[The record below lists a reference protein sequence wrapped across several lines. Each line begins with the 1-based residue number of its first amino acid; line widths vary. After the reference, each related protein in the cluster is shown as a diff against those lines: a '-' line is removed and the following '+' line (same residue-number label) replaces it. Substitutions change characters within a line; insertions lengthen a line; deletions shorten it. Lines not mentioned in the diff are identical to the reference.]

1 LALDASAVLGKPEV
15 AGAQVSP
22 PGTYKATVTKVRA
35 GNAQLIEGALFWR
48 RFLRKRLAAEQA
60 EAAAAQTPSYGNR
73 GYLALT
79 DDDLV
84 LVGVDAS
91 VRVKLT
97 EPLVTISR
105 TQVASAEIGKAGVM
119 LGSLPLRIALTNGDE
134 WVFEVPRLVRRKGRQ
149 LVAELTERPDAASK
163 ST

>member
-1 LALDASAVLGKPEV
+1 MLGKPEV
-15 AGAQVSP
+15 AGVQVSP
-22 PGTYKATVTKVRA
+22 LGTYKATVTKVR
-35 GNAQLIEGALFWR
+35 GGSPQLLEGALFWR
-48 RFLRKRLAAEQA
+48 RFLRQKLVAERA

-97 EPLVTISR
+97 EPLVTTSR
-105 TQVASAEIGKAGVM
+105 TQVASAEIGKAGVI
-119 LGSLPLRIALTNGDE
+119 LGSLPLRITLTNGDE
-134 WVFEVPRLVRRKGRQ
+134 WLFEIPRAVRRKGRQ
-149 LVAELTERPDAASK
+149 LVTELAERPGGASE
-163 ST
+163 SA

>member
-22 PGTYKATVTKVRA
+22 LGTYKASIAKVRA
-35 GNAQLIEGALFWR
+35 GNAQLMEGALFWR
-48 RFLRKRLAAEQA
+48 RFLRKKLATERA

-79 DDDLV
+79 ADDLV
-84 LVGVDAS
+84 LVGVNAS

-105 TQVASAEIGKAGVM
+105 TQIASAEIGKAGVM
-119 LGSLPLRIALTNGDE
+119 LGSLPLRITLTNGDE
-134 WVFEVPRLVRRKGRQ
+134 WVFEVPRIVRRKGKH
-149 LVAELTERPDAASK
+149 LVAELAQRSGAASQ